1 MEPPKMA
8 SACALM
14 FSKSIPEKQK
24 FDHVPVRYL
33 VDLVV
38 LNSSLASLF
47 LKSSL
52 TVLIFQ
58 SRHKKKQRLNIT
70 QPLSASFFKR
80 GNI

>member
-33 VDLVV
+33 VEIKELM
-38 LNSSLASLF
+38 
-47 LKSSL
+47 
-52 TVLIFQ
+52 
-58 SRHKKKQRLNIT
+58 R
-70 QPLSASFFKR
+70 
-80 GNI
+80 